1 MIRYFRLDDIAEDTA
16 DDIKYVRLVLVR
28 GVRVRTLH
36 EGHIYVADPKK
47 VNCMRW
53 AMLTDGTY
61 SNKSSS
67 LTRYL
72 EIRFSWALLS

>member
-1 MIRYFRLDDIAEDTA
+1 MIRYFRLDDITEDTA
-16 DDIKYVRLVLVR
+16 DDTQYVRLVLVR

-36 EGHIYVADPKK
+36 EEHIYVADPKT
-47 VNCMRW
+47 VNCMKW
-53 AMLTDGTY
+53 SMLTDQHTY

-72 EIRFSWALLS
+72 EMRFS